1 MKLIFLDIDGVL
13 NSWEYAER
21 YNEDRV
27 DKYDLW
33 QESLDEDAI
42 ERLNEIVERTGGL
55 VVISSTWRM
64 SFDSATLENA
74 LMKLGFRG
82 TIIGSTPVLRK
93 SVQVKDGRWIHRGY
107 EIENWLNALGDS
119 VESYVIIDDDNDM
132 LESQQSNFVKTS
144 VEYGLQDKQVE
155 RATSILL
162 ELI

>member
-82 TIIGSTPVLRK
+82 TIIGSTPVLMK
-93 SVQVKDGRWIHRGY
+93 SVQAKDGRWIHRGY